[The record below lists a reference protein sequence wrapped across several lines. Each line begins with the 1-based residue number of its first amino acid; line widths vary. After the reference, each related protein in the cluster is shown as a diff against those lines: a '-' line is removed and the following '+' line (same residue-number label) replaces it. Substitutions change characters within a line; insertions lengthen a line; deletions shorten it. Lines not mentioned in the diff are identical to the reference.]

1 MKQHEGLKSNIQIQF
16 LKRYV
21 QVYSTISKELQRLYD
36 SQPDNLT
43 AQVLHSRSYNSRDQK
58 TGPHTNFTMVQSAY
72 ILNKAMVE

>member
-16 LKRYV
+16 LNRYV

-43 AQVLHSRSYNSRDQK
+43 AQVLHSRSK
-58 TGPHTNFTMVQSAY
+58 
-72 ILNKAMVE
+72 L

>member
-43 AQVLHSRSYNSRDQK
+43 AQVLHSRSYNSRDK
-58 TGPHTNFTMVQSAY
+58 KNRAIYKFYYGSTSIHP
-72 ILNKAMVE
+72 

>member
-58 TGPHTNFTMVQSAY
+58 IGPYTNFITVQPAY
-72 ILNKAMVE
+72 ILNKAMIE